1 MYIMCQMHVYRHGS
15 CLGGPT
21 YMYVKFIGKLSKLG
35 MNDDRKFSTNET
47 QSGIIN
53 LIKWT
58 TELISCTRP
67 SSSYI
72 PWSARVK

>member
-1 MYIMCQMHVYRHGS
+1 MYSMCQMHVYRHGS
-15 CLGGPT
+15 CLGGLI
-21 YMYVKFIGKLSKLG
+21 YLKFIGKLSKLG

-53 LIKWT
+53 FIKWT

-72 PWSARVK
+72 PWSAHVK

>member
-1 MYIMCQMHVYRHGS
+1 
-15 CLGGPT
+15 
-21 YMYVKFIGKLSKLG
+21 MYVKFIGKLSKLG

-53 LIKWT
+53 FIKWT
-58 TELISCTRP
+58 RELISCTRP

-72 PWSARVK
+72 P